1 MVCKISAIKNGT
13 IPRDGKVYSQ
23 RGFEVPMNELRA
35 QVAEA
40 VKAKWM
46 RKAKIRTNQEYLKM
60 SRKQLEN
67 FLQQERRYKLG
78 ASITRFAVS
87 AEESDEEKAK
97 RKREKAKRKNEKRL
111 LKIRSEI
118 TESARKQAKSKGNDR
133 NI

>member
-1 MVCKISAIKNGT
+1 
-13 IPRDGKVYSQ
+13 
-23 RGFEVPMNELRA
+23 MNELRA

-67 FLQQERRYKLG
+67 FLQQERRYKPG

-97 RKREKAKRKNEKRL
+97 RKREKAKRKSEKRL
-111 LKIRSEI
+111 LKIRSDI
-118 TESARKQAKSKGNDR
+118 TESARKQAKSKGNDS